1 MSNER
6 DIAGDPNAG
15 EIAHLLGEAI
25 RLHRSGRLTEAAQL
39 CAQVRQH
46 APNNLTALLLSGT
59 IELQSGRYQA
69 ADQLF
74 QLAQQ

>member
-1 MSNER
+1 LSNEW

-39 CAQVRQH
+39 CARVRQH

-59 IELQSGRYQA
+59 IELQAGR
-69 ADQLF
+69 
-74 QLAQQ
+74 